1 VVTAFDAV
9 QDDFRRIAIR
19 YADEDTPASC

>member
-9 QDDFRRIAIR
+9 QDDFRRIASR
-19 YADEDTPASC
+19 YADEDTPAIA